1 MTMTRITQIEDRGA
15 AVAWSPVASHADF
28 IVLGAKVRFEVFWG
42 RNQSLP
48 KDKIERRAK

>member
-28 IVLGAKVRFEVFWG
+28 IVLGAKVGFEVFFKK
-42 RNQSLP
+42 SVAA
-48 KDKIERRAK
+48 ERQN